1 MKPEHDGIDSE
12 RQYLEGLLVSRIGF
26 YLIFAPVY
34 LQFAYQAI
42 VGPWIRTVVLGIGTV
57 ASVLL
62 GLAIWRTHCLVQA
75 ALDKI
80 ADDPSHPYVILKKDI
95 SWPPWNAN
103 KILLGI
109 PLIITFLFVVL
120 TCASLPPCL
129 LPAVARQGDTAE
141 S

>member
-1 MKPEHDGIDSE
+1 MKPEHEGIDSE
-12 RQYLEGLLVSRIGF
+12 RKYLEGLLVSRIGF

-34 LQFAYQAI
+34 LQFAYQAPI
-42 VGPWIRTVVLGIGTV
+42 EPWMRTVVLGIGTV

-62 GLAIWRTHCLVQA
+62 GLAIWRTHRLVQN

-80 ADDPSHPYVILKKDI
+80 EKTAPSHPYAMLKKDI

-103 KILLGI
+103 KVLLGI

-120 TCASLPPCL
+120 TYSSLPSCL
-129 LPAVARQGDTAE
+129 CQP
-141 S
+141 

>member
-1 MKPEHDGIDSE
+1 MKSEHAGIDKE
-12 RQYLEGLLVSRIGF
+12 RRYLEGLLVHRIGF

-42 VGPWIRTVVLGIGTV
+42 VGPWMRTVVLGIGTV
-57 ASVLL
+57 ASVLF
-62 GLAIWRTHCLVQA
+62 GLAIWRTHGLVQA

-80 ADDPSHPYVILKKDI
+80 KDDPSHPYVILKKDI

-109 PLIITFLFVVL
+109 PLVITLLFVVL
-120 TCASLPPCL
+120 TYSSLPPCL
-129 LPAVARQGDTAE
+129 CPR
-141 S
+141 